1 MQKKVNSSQLRISD
15 STCDLGSHSVCYEG
29 HQLFSFL
36 PYSKDSNNKQPC
48 SMLFVSIAPSP
59 NPHPFTGCPFL
70 NPESQNLHFDIRW
83 TRQWKKLITLIR
95 HFGKESWANIAI
107 IYHKTTRTV
116 NAPAV
121 NVSMALSRGR
131 GTTRELTTPVSFSNC
146 K

>member
-1 MQKKVNSSQLRISD
+1 
-15 STCDLGSHSVCYEG
+15 
-29 HQLFSFL
+29 
-36 PYSKDSNNKQPC
+36 
-48 SMLFVSIAPSP
+48 MLFVSIAPLPPP

-121 NVSMALSRGR
+121 NVLIALSRGR
-131 GTTRELTTPVSFSNC
+131 GTTESQPHPSPFQTASKKIQKQIFPFFPPAPLSDHFSC
-146 K
+146 